1 MEFLLYIVIA
11 AILGTV
17 IFLAMR
23 SVNEGMKARSELKR
37 DGTLDKNREDQYK
50 FESITPHED
59 EIETDTSIEKDE
71 QIDAQSL
78 NIIDEIDDFLIV
90 VDQFKNIK
98 HLNSSAIKKF
108 GNNLS
113 GKHIATL
120 MRVPELLQNIDTVLQ
135 KKQTLNMELE
145 LNEPSFQFF
154 KVYII
159 PGPSKNVKIPDS
171 VIIFLK
177 DLTDIIKAQRFKSD
191 FVANVS
197 HELKTPL
204 VSIKGFLETIE
215 NQAKDDIEAQKKFI
229 PIMLDQANRMENLI
243 NDLLSLSR
251 IELQEHI
258 QPQEKVNLKEVLENV
273 EDIHQARL
281 KEFKFKNNIKEDTFV
296 KGDHEKLIEVFS
308 NIIDNS
314 IKYSEQNKNIDI
326 NLSKDEGKIIGN
338 SYTVS
343 IKDKGIGIP
352 ADKIQRVT
360 ERFFRVDTKK
370 SMKVGGTGLGL
381 AIVKHIVKQHRG
393 DVEINSSPQNGTE
406 MRVHLPLF

>member
-11 AILGTV
+11 AIFGTV

-50 FESITPHED
+50 FESVTPHED
-59 EIETDTSIEKDE
+59 EIETDASIEKDE
-71 QIDAQSL
+71 QIDAQSV
-78 NIIDEIDDFLIV
+78 NIMDEIDDFLIV

-171 VIIFLK
+171 AIIFLK

-273 EDIHQARL
+273 EDIHQTRL

-352 ADKIQRVT
+352 VDKIQRVT
-360 ERFFRVDTKK
+360 ERFFRADTKK

>member
-11 AILGTV
+11 AIFGTV

-59 EIETDTSIEKDE
+59 EIETDASIEKDE
-71 QIDAQSL
+71 QIDAQSV
-78 NIIDEIDDFLIV
+78 NIMDEIDDFLIV

-171 VIIFLK
+171 AIIFLK

-273 EDIHQARL
+273 EDIHQTRL

-343 IKDKGIGIP
+343 IKDEGIGIP
-352 ADKIQRVT
+352 VDKIQRVT
-360 ERFFRVDTKK
+360 ERFFRADAKK

-393 DVEINSSPQNGTE
+393 DIEINSSPQNGTE